1 MATFQSS
8 NMRIAS
14 WASLRQAF
22 TRPFFHFSIPSTSF
36 DKGLHVI
43 ARPNLSAGGKR
54 RRSLDAYLSTLML
67 PASPLNDPWPERT
80 AAPAPPLV
88 NSHASTS
95 KVARQVVA
103 DQAGVAA
110 AKNQCQFAS
119 GNEVISCFPTADV
132 VVPQHEFAT
141 FVWNSNNP
149 DFLQTERVDIYLFHG
164 DSLEQILFIPDQ
176 VNPTG
181 QAGSIARQVND
192 TWWGTR
198 GVNWAG
204 SNISY
209 PFYWL
214 ISRAGE
220 PLSDGTQQ
228 PQTTF
233 SAVQTTF
240 ADSVLASMAASSSS
254 ATSTPPTS
262 SLQVVTTSV
271 SGALTT
277 VTTTPKGG
285 VQTNSTGPPFP
296 TWAIILI
303 VLAIVLVAAICALM
317 LFGIY
322 CLRAR
327 EKRERRYPIRA
338 SSPDM
343 AQADAAAPGAALAGG
358 ALLRDTSTSQ
368 GHEPVRTTSPTQR
381 PVSSDSTQERAE
393 PRPFSGSDAAIM
405 ANAFRTELRQPGRAL
420 DEEDAEGGAGPRTR
434 SPDRPEAEREALLRR
449 GLSSD
454 GAGIRSVDS
463 IRGVRVES
471 SSEDHG
477 RTSPL
482 PL

>member
-1 MATFQSS
+1 
-8 NMRIAS
+8 
-14 WASLRQAF
+14 
-22 TRPFFHFSIPSTSF
+22 
-36 DKGLHVI
+36 
-43 ARPNLSAGGKR
+43 
-54 RRSLDAYLSTLML
+54 ML
-67 PASPLNDPWPERT
+67 PASPHPWPERT
-80 AAPAPPLV
+80 AAPVPPLV

-95 KVARQVVA
+95 KVARQVVT

-110 AKNQCQFAS
+110 AKNQCQFTS

-254 ATSTPPTS
+254 ATATPTS
-262 SLQVVTTSV
+262 SFQVVTTSI
-271 SGALTT
+271 SGSLTT
-277 VTTTPKGG
+277 ITSTTTPRGG

-303 VLAIVLVAAICALM
+303 VLAIVLVAAICAFM
-317 LFGIY
+317 LFCVY

-327 EKRERRYPIRA
+327 ERRERQYPIRA

-343 AQADAAAPGAALAGG
+343 AQADAAVPGAALAGG

-368 GHEPVRTTSPTQR
+368 GHEPVLTASPTQR
-381 PVSSDSTQERAE
+381 PVSSDSTQEHADS
-393 PRPFSGSDAAIM
+393 RPFSGSDAAIM
-405 ANAFRTELRQPGRAL
+405 ADAFRTALRQPGRAL
-420 DEEDAEGGAGPRTR
+420 DEDDAESGSVAGARTR
-434 SPDRPEAEREALLRR
+434 SPDRPEGEREALLRR

-454 GAGIRSVDS
+454 AAGIRSVSS
-463 IRGVRVES
+463 IRGVRVEE
-471 SSEDHG
+471 SSEGHG
-477 RTSPL
+477 RASPL
-482 PL
+482 SL